1 MGPLSLVL
9 PGKKLRHRDV
19 KELAQGHTAG
29 SPLQRLSSNPWATP
43 FSTSLA
49 SGKGIDRGSC
59 PEKCQNRGPDCPCPL
74 GPLWVF
80 PRSKCSGPL
89 PPPALEGGPPGLR
102 PPWRCRPWQPPLTAV
117 ATQQS
122 FICQLN
128 PSEPSG
134 HGQVQLV
141 EGGSDFLCT
150 EHNGAAPSHDLS
162 DERTCWLL
170 VFHTE
175 VHELFKTSP
184 PPHRSPSP
192 SSLPPSSSMP
202 SYG

>member
-1 MGPLSLVL
+1 MDPVQKSVRIG
-9 PGKKLRHRDV
+9 
-19 KELAQGHTAG
+19 AQIA
-29 SPLQRLSSNPWATP
+29 PV
-43 FSTSLA
+43 
-49 SGKGIDRGSC
+49 
-59 PEKCQNRGPDCPCPL
+59 PL
-74 GPLWVF
+74 GLCGYSPK
-80 PRSKCSGPL
+80 STCSGPL
-89 PPPALEGGPPGLR
+89 LPPALGGGPPGLR

-141 EGGSDFLCT
+141 EGGSDFRCT

-170 VFHTE
+170 VFHAE

-184 PPHRSPSP
+184 PLTARPAPAPH
-192 SSLPPSSSMP
+192 LPALPCLP
-202 SYG
+202 TGKVQPGDYWPDVIWCH